1 MVPRKLIRQFQDFKK
16 LVEARGSFHNLRMA
30 QKAAVSPLLPYLGTL
45 SSSFL
50 RRLIIAHACALTAHA
65 HAHE

>member
-30 QKAAVSPLLPYLGTL
+30 QKAAVSPLLPYLGTP
-45 SSSFL
+45 SSSLNQRTVL
-50 RRLIIAHACALTAHA
+50 RTRLTAHA
-65 HAHE
+65 RE